1 MSNGRASNLV
11 SREPLSLRE
20 GLGRRGEDEGSP
32 SAVLPQATA
41 QPSPRSRRD
50 STTAIARNKYHLLK
64 LHE

>member
-41 QPSPRSRRD
+41 QPSPAPGQEE
-50 STTAIARNKYHLLK
+50 TQPPP
-64 LHE
+64 

>member
-20 GLGRRGEDEGSP
+20 GLGRRGDEGSP

-41 QPSPRSRRD
+41 QPSPAPGQEE
-50 STTAIARNKYHLLK
+50 TQPPL
-64 LHE
+64 